1 MQNLCCTITSRNLKS
16 GCDISMNDR
25 KAIDALYINFPFC
38 KTPCSYCHYKKNLSF
53 GNDCI
58 PDEYFS
64 TVLRQTEAL
73 LEEHVDDV
81 IGSIYFGGGTPS
93 LLNDA
98 QCNRFKELFARHNV
112 RPFETTIEVHPGV
125 RNFSLDNDFFNRYS
139 IGVQSFD
146 EKTLAAYNRK
156 NYTVS
161 DVYDLVER
169 LRKRGKAVINIDL
182 VFDEELSE
190 ADIESVNELQP
201 ETVTLYPN
209 TQGRGSRRLLSV
221 LKTLESAKDRLKN
234 YRPLG
239 SSKFIFVRNDSRQSL
254 YSQTEYELLGNIY
267 GIGHNSVSYV
277 GDTSYLCRY
286 SDGAYE
292 LKERHRALNRR
303 FEYLM
308 MGLPSGVKN
317 FLWQYRIR

>member
-1 MQNLCCTITSRNLKS
+1 M
-16 GCDISMNDR
+16 
-25 KAIDALYINFPFC
+25 A
-38 KTPCSYCHYKKNLSF
+38 
-53 GNDCI
+53 
-58 PDEYFS
+58 
-64 TVLRQTEAL
+64 EA
-73 LEEHVDDV
+73 
-81 IGSIYFGGGTPS
+81 
-93 LLNDA
+93 
-98 QCNRFKELFARHNV
+98 
-112 RPFETTIEVHPGV
+112 
-125 RNFSLDNDFFNRYS
+125 
-139 IGVQSFD
+139 GVQSFD

-308 MGLPSGVKN
+308 MGLPSGVKKELVAELLPQIYDERSIGFGDSDSETVIGVFN
-317 FLWQYRIR
+317 NLNGKTDCPNMKILIEGIDGSGKDTFAKFLVEELKKRFRYNETSKISVLGEPNSKLTFGVEADVGEGYRIGL